1 MNPRIMAFSVFTLAA
16 GIHIF
21 AQTIETPQALIEQGR
36 SLMEKGKQVEARAC
50 FLAAFKQVP
59 NQGEPLAWVAKSFLE
74 SSQSVPADQILDMR
88 KEARMAAESA
98 IRRDR
103 QNSLALEVYQKLV
116 GSSVQ
121 RNDGLPELPAR
132 SEWDKAEKLFQD
144 RNFIEAAKA
153 YDSSFNLD
161 PTHAASILYAGDCYF
176 NLGDDANAIL
186 RFRKAVELDPSNSR
200 ARRFLIDA
208 MKRSKQDAA
217 IPEIC
222 MKGLAAD
229 PGCFIL
235 WDEWDESAKSMGKS
249 LKYFQFSPMAKLVP
263 DPKGGSQIG
272 LTLGDGPNAKDT
284 AVLWHSYG
292 MGLMGIPH
300 PSLGAIHDEV
310 MAKIIAKSRGKEGT
324 TWGPSDL
331 PPMLREFIAI
341 KNLASFVLKANEEDK
356 SKKNQIG
363 ESLRLIAEWYRDG
376 QDEAAVVLLLWREE
390 FRDEFNT
397 WNQKHPGALLKFQ
410 AKYGIRPY

>member
-1 MNPRIMAFSVFTLAA
+1 
-16 GIHIF
+16 
-21 AQTIETPQALIEQGR
+21 
-36 SLMEKGKQVEARAC
+36 
-50 FLAAFKQVP
+50 
-59 NQGEPLAWVAKSFLE
+59 
-74 SSQSVPADQILDMR
+74 
-88 KEARMAAESA
+88 MAAESA

-103 QNSLALEVYQKLV
+103 QNSLAFEVYQKLV

-121 RNDGLPELPAR
+121 RKDELPGLPAR
-132 SEWDKAEKLFQD
+132 SDWNKAEKSFHD
-144 RNFIEAAKA
+144 RNFTEAAKF

-161 PTHAASILYAGDCYF
+161 QTHAASVLYAGDCYY

-186 RFRKAVELDPSNSR
+186 RFQKAVDLDPSNSR

-208 MKRSKQDAA
+208 MKRSKQNAA

-222 MKGLAAD
+222 MKGLAVD

-235 WDEWDESAKSMGKS
+235 WDEWDESAKSIGKS
-249 LKYFQFSPMAKLVP
+249 LKYFKFSPMAKLVP

-272 LTLGDGPNAKDT
+272 LTVGDGPNAQDI

-292 MGLMGIPH
+292 MGLMGVPH
-300 PSLGAIHDEV
+300 PSLGALHEEV
-310 MAKIIAKSRGKEGT
+310 MGKIIAKSRGKAGA

-331 PPMLREFIAI
+331 PPMFREFIAI
-341 KNLASFVLKANEEDK
+341 KNLASFVLKSIEDDK
-356 SKKNQIG
+356 NKKNQID

-376 QDEAAVVLLLWREE
+376 QDEAAVILLLWREE

-397 WNQKHPGALLKFQ
+397 WNKKHPDALLKFQ